1 MKVEC
6 LRSLTKAE
14 VISFYEEYLV
24 QGSTGRRKLACHV
37 ISALEGGPDGD
48 QQLNQQQDQDT
59 VQLVE
64 DITTFKCS
72 LPLFPLP
79 RPFVALET
87 LKRTNDQPQKEE
99 EPEALIGAIP

>member
-14 VISFYEEYLV
+14 VLSFYEEYLV

-37 ISALEGGPDGD
+37 VSALEGGPGGD
-48 QQLNQQQDQDT
+48 QQEQEPDQDT

-64 DITTFKCS
+64 DITSFKCS

-87 LKRTNDQPQKEE
+87 LKRTDDQPLQKEE
-99 EPEALIGAIP
+99 ELEA